1 MKKSIFINVIWIG
14 LMLSLLVMSGCVNK
28 DPNKP
33 VEIIDYDDVD
43 VTLIDNWDLWEYQ
56 TGNLDAGNQTVE
68 KAIMFSREVE
78 GYPALVEELYAN
90 IEKHKITTIDGL
102 INLDSAA
109 EDIESVHM
117 NTCQIWTEDEDEN
130 PTYYYDYFYNE
141 NSGALWLRSETTADI
156 IWSVDPAIIDTV
168 YVGPDS
174 IAYYVSDE
182 DYTLL
187 YRHNAGPMLILSQ
200 PANNSVIPIPGNND
214 LDDLTPKFKW
224 NNFNNASEYT
234 IQVRLDTLFSEE
246 TGFVY
251 NQIVTTNQFTTP
263 SDLDNFAMYYWRVK
277 ADNSNWSNIWNFAT
291 HQVVILT
298 NPVNRNHEGMKPNFV
313 WLPLQGAAEYT
324 LQVSDNVD
332 FLTPEINI
340 TTTNTSYNPT
350 TNLQPNTKYYW
361 RVKGDNSGDNWSD
374 IWYITTDKRISLDPN
389 ATPFDDTTEIPIPV
403 AFDWPDLSNTT
414 EYQIEI
420 ALDSL
425 FSDVVLND
433 NTTTSDYIDAG
444 ILQTN
449 NEYFWRVNSDVA
461 YDWSDTLSFKT
472 NDVVLLNLPEDGA
485 VDIGVITQFKWEKFN
500 DTGTEYV
507 IQVADENTF
516 ANPLVDS
523 HIYYVGS
530 TITCE
535 TASRIQE
542 NTTDDLIEFIPLL
555 VEDFDPMTVYYWRV
569 QRDFLGWSEIW
580 TFTTLDLAGE
590 TVLTEPL
597 DAAEDIEPLAKFKWE
612 AVPGIEFYRMQ
623 VSLDPDL
630 ADTLWVNKV
639 TTDRTYTLV
648 NNATFNEMLLIGE
661 TYYWRARSDRTDWSD
676 IWSFTVRTGIPYD
689 VEAVCLEETPNKV
702 DLLWKCQ
709 SGEYTLFWVE
719 RSDDNGATW
728 TELGSVA
735 DTKREFVDFDLA
747 LLTTYVYR
755 ARTEYPLGFSDYS
768 DEITITT
775 VDFDTSTIAPA
786 TTSVDGGTFSMGS
799 AAGDDDELPLRNITL
814 THDFEIGTYEISN
827 TEYCKVLN
835 WALGKGKVKGP
846 NGPYGEGFN
855 YAADAFPVGNIFD
868 SDDCCISFSNTAKI
882 YKVEVGM
889 GDYPV
894 IGIKWFGVIGYAN
907 WLSMIK
913 GYTPLYSGTFSGSPS
928 VNCDVY
934 STEGYRLPTEAE
946 WEFAATGGNSTA
958 GYTYSGSNTIDDV
971 AWYIW
976 NAGDALHAVG
986 LKAAN
991 ELGLKD
997 MSGNA
1002 WEWCSDKYGAYDP
1015 STLTDPTGPTGNI
1028 SNNTTVVVRGGCWEF
1043 DAYHLR
1049 NANRSFSKANLAY
1062 KVNTNIGFR
1071 IVKITP

>member
-1 MKKSIFINVIWIG
+1 MKKSIFMNTFLVVV
-14 LMLSLLVMSGCVNK
+14 LLSLIITFGCTDKKSTDPDGILDK
-28 DPNKP
+28 DG
-33 VEIIDYDDVD
+33 VD

-56 TGNLDAGNQTVE
+56 TGRLAAGKPALD
-68 KAIMFSREVE
+68 KAPISSREVE

-90 IEKHKITTIDGL
+90 IEKHKLTIDGF
-102 INLDSAA
+102 ILDSAA

-141 NSGALWLRSETTADI
+141 NSGALWLRSENTADI
-156 IWSVDPAIIDTV
+156 IWSVDPTIIDTI

-174 IAYYVSDE
+174 IAYYVSGE

-200 PANNSVIPIPGNND
+200 PANNLVFPIPGNPD
-214 LDDLTPKFKW
+214 LNDLTPKFKW
-224 NNFNNASEYT
+224 TAYTGASEYT
-234 IQVRLDTLFSEE
+234 IQVRLDTLFSQS
-246 TGFVY
+246 TGFVIDTLCTAV
-251 NQIVTTNQFTTP
+251 NFEPTE
-263 SDLDNFAMYYWRVK
+263 DLDNFALYYWRVK
-277 ADNSNWSNIWNFAT
+277 ADNSNWSSIWNFAT

-313 WLPLQGAAEYT
+313 WLPLQGASEYT
-324 LQVSDNVD
+324 LQVSDDVNFTTTAID
-332 FLTPEINI
+332 I
-340 TTTNTSYNPT
+340 TTTNTSYSPT
-350 TNLQPNTKYYW
+350 TNLQPNTKYFW
-361 RVKGDNSGDNWSD
+361 KVKGNNSGNNWSI
-374 IWYITTDKRISLDPN
+374 IWYITTDKRISL
-389 ATPFDDTTEIPIPV
+389 TPDAIPIDDKTEVVVPV
-403 AFDWPDLSNTT
+403 VFDWPNLSNTT
-414 EYQIEI
+414 NYRIQVAI
-420 ALDSL
+420 DSL
-425 FSDVVLND
+425 FAATDIVLD
-433 NTTTSDYIDAG
+433 EYSATSDYTDTG

-461 YDWSDTLSFKT
+461 YGWSDTLSFKT

-485 VDIGVITQFKWEKFN
+485 ADIGVITQFKWERFN
-500 DTGTEYV
+500 NTQTVYI

-569 QRDFLGWSEIW
+569 QRDALGWSEIW

-597 DAAEDIEPLAKFKWE
+597 TAAEDVEPLAQFKWE

-639 TTDRTYTLV
+639 ATDRTYTLV
-648 NNATFNEMLLIGE
+648 NNATFNEMLLVGE

-689 VEAVCLEETPNKV
+689 VEAICMEETPNKV
-702 DLLWKCQ
+702 DLLWECQ

-719 RSDDNGATW
+719 RSVDNGATW
-728 TELGSVA
+728 TELGSVV

-747 LLTTYVYR
+747 LLTSYTYRV
-755 ARTEYPLGFSDYS
+755 RTEYPLGYSIYS
-768 DEITITT
+768 DEVSITT
-775 VDFDTSTIAPA
+775 EDFDTSTAAPEFM
-786 TTSVDGGTFSMGS
+786 TSVSGGTFSMGS

-827 TEYCKVLN
+827 AEYCKVLN
-835 WALGKGKVKGP
+835 WALGKGKIKGP
-846 NGPYGEGFN
+846 NGPYGDNFT
-855 YAADAFPVGNIFD
+855 YAADAFSVGNIFNTNG
-868 SDDCCISFSNTAKI
+868 CCIDFSNSSKI
-882 YKVEVGM
+882 YKVDTGM
-889 GDYPV
+889 ENYPV
-894 IGIKWFGVIGYAN
+894 FGIKWFGVIAYAN
-907 WLSMIK
+907 WLSMIE
-913 GYTPLYSGTFSGSPS
+913 GVTPLYTGTTS
-928 VNCDVY
+928 VSCNVY
-934 STEGYRLPTEAE
+934 GVEGYRLPTEAE
-946 WEFAATGGNSTA
+946 WEFAAIGGNSSA
-958 GYTYSGSNTIDDV
+958 GYTYSGSSTIGDV
-971 AWYIW
+971 AWYYG
-976 NAGDALHAVG
+976 NSGYQMHAVG
-986 LKAAN
+986 DLLDN
-991 ELGLKD
+991 ELNLYD

-1002 WEWCSDKYGAYDP
+1002 WEWCTDKYADYDP
-1015 STLTDPTGPTGNI
+1015 TDLVNPTGPTGNI
-1028 SNNTTVVVRGGCWEF
+1028 SNNTTVVVRGGSWEF

-1049 NANRSFSKANLAY
+1049 NTNRSFSKANLAY